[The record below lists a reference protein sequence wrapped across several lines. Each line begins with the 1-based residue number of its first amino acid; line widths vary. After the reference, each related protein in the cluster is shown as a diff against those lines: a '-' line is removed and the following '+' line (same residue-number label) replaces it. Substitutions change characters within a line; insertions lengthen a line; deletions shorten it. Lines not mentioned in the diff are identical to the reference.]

1 MADHEDKVAAAH
13 LRFAV
18 DDDFAA
24 KLFDDAIHQVG
35 ADFFVG
41 HFATAEDNHDFYP
54 IAIFEELEDFA
65 AFNIEVILPNLQTKS
80 NLFEFAAF
88 GVFLSATLFFHL
100 LVLVFTPIDDFNN
113 WRICIWRYL
122 YQIKSRIACSELS
135 IATRHDAKLRT
146 VSTNYTNLGM
156 TDFSVNASVR
166 IVDTDGFAPFKK
178 IMTCCDEIIS
188 IIPK

>member
-80 NLFEFAAF
+80 NLLEFRAF
-88 GVFLSATLFFHL
+88 GVLLSASLLLHL
-100 LVLVFTPIDDFNN
+100 LVLIFAPVDNLNDG
-113 WRICIWRYL
+113 WVGVWRYFD
-122 YQIKSRIACSELS
+122 QIQTSVTCLKLS
-135 IATRHDAKLRT
+135 VAARH
-146 VSTNYTNLGM
+146 
-156 TDFSVNASVR
+156 NA
-166 IVDTDGFAPFKK
+166 
-178 IMTCCDEIIS
+178 
-188 IIPK
+188 